1 MCAFLRLRKKKTTKK
16 QNGTCS
22 KGRGGGRPCAEG
34 FPRCC
39 EQQPQVLLNERIVH
53 SAPVT
58 NNFSSLCGPCLT
70 RHSRGAPTPHTSHS
84 GVMLGWAHG
93 KTTHA
98 AGKSRS
104 LCRRSHGRGPAA
116 EAEAKKKAKLAVT
129 FIRELEHFSPHP
141 NTCKRKRRTF
151 FC

>member
-1 MCAFLRLRKKKTTKK
+1 MCAFLRLRKKKQQKNKTVRAAKD
-16 QNGTCS
+16 G
-22 KGRGGGRPCAEG
+22 EG
-34 FPRCC
+34 VDRALRVSPAVASSSRKSSWMKELFTPRRW
-39 EQQPQVLLNERIVH
+39 PITSLLSAVH
-53 SAPVT
+53 
-58 NNFSSLCGPCLT
+58 LT